1 MIDIT
6 DFEKVEVRVGTI
18 VKVEENQKARKPA
31 YILTVDFGSEIG
43 LKKSSAQ
50 ITALYSPDSLVG
62 TQVVCC
68 VNLAP
73 MHIGSVISEVRILG
87 SDSAQGVVLLRLDM
101 NVANGDRI
109 F

>member
-43 LKKSSAQ
+43 LKKTSAQ

-73 MHIGSVISEVRILG
+73 MHIGSVKSEVRILG

>member
-73 MHIGSVISEVRILG
+73 MHIGSVKSEVRILG
-87 SDSAQGVVLLRLDM
+87 SDSEQGVVLLRPDRS
-101 NVANGDRI
+101 VENGDRV

>member
-43 LKKSSAQ
+43 LKKSSAR

-73 MHIGSVISEVRILG
+73 MHIGSVKSEVRILG
-87 SDSAQGVVLLRLDM
+87 SDSA
-101 NVANGDRI
+101 
-109 F
+109 

>member
-73 MHIGSVISEVRILG
+73 MHIGSVKSEVRILG
-87 SDSAQGVVLLRLDM
+87 RDSAQGVVLLRLDM